1 MVGMSL
7 KSGVKWLW
15 NTSLGYRVPI
25 LASVLVG
32 TARIGVSL
40 TFVWLCKYL
49 IDIATHQT
57 DGDIVTGLVLMTVC
71 IILQLLM
78 SSLLSRL
85 YTHSEICLR
94 NRLRHNG
101 SPVKPCVYPKIIDSL

>member
-7 KSGVKWLW
+7 KAGVKWLW
-15 NTSLGYRVPI
+15 NTSRGYRIPI

-40 TFVWLCKYL
+40 AFVWLCKYL

-57 DGDIVTGLVLMTVC
+57 DGDIVAGLVLMTV
-71 IILQLLM
+71 
-78 SSLLSRL
+78 
-85 YTHSEICLR
+85 
-94 NRLRHNG
+94 
-101 SPVKPCVYPKIIDSL
+101 